1 MGLGWPASGT
11 PDVAPLCKLT
21 VKFNYPVEVVLW
33 RAAVG
38 GAARGAAASSFQR
51 AIEMSGSFLL
61 LRAPVK
67 TLNSRG

>member
-1 MGLGWPASGT
+1 M
-11 PDVAPLCKLT
+11 
-21 VKFNYPVEVVLW
+21 E
-33 RAAVG
+33 G

-67 TLNSRG
+67 TLNSPG